1 MTYFYKIIKT
11 LLTALSSKTLENT
24 FPSKSFSNTLFSHC
38 INDWNKLNENLINVN
53 SIYKFKHYLTKFIK
67 VKENSTFSTSD
78 PLGLKLLIRLRLN
91 FSHLNKPRFRHN
103 FRDTINYICS
113 CSAGIETTDHDLL
126 RCQGFAP
133 VRSSF
138 LNKMFEI
145 NVEFRNMNELTF
157 FTAIWF

>member
-1 MTYFYKIIKT
+1 MTYFYKIIKN
-11 LLTALSSKTLENT
+11 LLTTLSTTTLENT

-91 FSHLNKPRFRHN
+91 FSP
-103 FRDTINYICS
+103 DTIYDKPDDES
-113 CSAGIETTDHDLL
+113 FKDLL
-126 RCQGFAP
+126 EKFQYNAALVITGTIRGAS
-133 VRSSF
+133 RGR
-138 LNKMFEI
+138 I
-145 NVEFRNMNELTF
+145 
-157 FTAIWF
+157 